1 MQTTELE
8 HSPSRPPVLRR
19 VVAGLVVIAIAALV
33 VHLVIGL
40 LMTIFYGALVAVVV
54 VAILWGLKRFL
65 W

>member
-1 MQTTELE
+1 M
-8 HSPSRPPVLRR
+8 
-19 VVAGLVVIAIAALV
+19 IAIAALV